1 MSSTFSCTPADLL
14 LEIAAHLERS
24 DLLNL
29 CLTSKS
35 FFSNAAP
42 ALYSSVVLLTSAQ
55 CTSTLTML
63 KRRKDI
69 ARHVQ
74 ELVIRPSR
82 SNNAHEHALLD
93 SLVVSAAVAEIA
105 ASRSLDAL
113 SKFTWWDDEIA
124 YHEEMWLALRMWFL
138 SAIAV
143 PQHQHRCL
151 LSAHQQ
157 SINFTDLLGFSLF
170 LAPGFY
176 ENNSEL
182 LLDDERPAGK
192 KLWDMLFKRC
202 PNLEELVIEG
212 FSSFAA
218 DAHCLVDGR
227 WPNLQKLAL
236 GDVSIDW
243 DSPSPAA
250 KCPFISFLEAHTE
263 LQSLAQH
270 MDADAFKLTSFSGT
284 LPQLQELSHSYSSLK
299 SLTFRDPIWSR
310 DVTTM
315 TISSMLQQ
323 LTSLTELTIS
333 FMLQSP
339 YDSNNILRTLT
350 LSCPHI
356 HHLHLSCFRKT
367 SFQMDAIAKGL
378 PAFRRLRTLTLTLVS
393 TGDLSFP
400 AAGARIAR
408 ANPRLAS
415 FTLAFVPPPTHT
427 PPAPPLPLP
436 FPRTKHASAAFTLV
450 SDAHGLPT
458 ALRVR
463 ERVTTVWPWPWAWV
477 WGRGATSHVRT
488 RRRVAGLRGV
498 LGILAESSPAGEE
511 MRLFVFCSLLIC
523 FAGAFVVK
531 G

>member
-1 MSSTFSCTPADLL
+1 MC
-14 LEIAAHLERS
+14 
-24 DLLNL
+24 
-29 CLTSKS
+29 
-35 FFSNAAP
+35 
-42 ALYSSVVLLTSAQ
+42 VVQ
-55 CTSTLTML
+55 IIVGG
-63 KRRKDI
+63 RRLI
-69 ARHVQ
+69 FIQ
-74 ELVIRPSR
+74 L
-82 SNNAHEHALLD
+82 
-93 SLVVSAAVAEIA
+93 
-105 ASRSLDAL
+105 
-113 SKFTWWDDEIA
+113 F
-124 YHEEMWLALRMWFL
+124 
-138 SAIAV
+138 
-143 PQHQHRCL
+143 
-151 LSAHQQ
+151 
-157 SINFTDLLGFSLF
+157 NFTDLLGFSLF

-182 LLDDERPAGK
+182 LLDGMHPSTAASTLFNHSTEERPAGK

-263 LQSLAQH
+263 LQSLGLSRHNIDPVQLNTL
-270 MDADAFKLTSFSGT
+270 DADAFKLTSFSGT
-284 LPQLQELSHSYSSLK
+284 LSQLQELSHSYSSLK

-367 SFQMDAIAKGL
+367 SFQMVRPL
-378 PAFRRLRTLTLTLVS
+378 SQSCTLYIHIN
-393 TGDLSFP
+393 F
-400 AAGARIAR
+400 
-408 ANPRLAS
+408 NP
-415 FTLAFVPPPTHT
+415 T
-427 PPAPPLPLP
+427 
-436 FPRTKHASAAFTLV
+436 
-450 SDAHGLPT
+450 
-458 ALRVR
+458 
-463 ERVTTVWPWPWAWV
+463 
-477 WGRGATSHVRT
+477 
-488 RRRVAGLRGV
+488 
-498 LGILAESSPAGEE
+498 
-511 MRLFVFCSLLIC
+511 
-523 FAGAFVVK
+523 
-531 G
+531 